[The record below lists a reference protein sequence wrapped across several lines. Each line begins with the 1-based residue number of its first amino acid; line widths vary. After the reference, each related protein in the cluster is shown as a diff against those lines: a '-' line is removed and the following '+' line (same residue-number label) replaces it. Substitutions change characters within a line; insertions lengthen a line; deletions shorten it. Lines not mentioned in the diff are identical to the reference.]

1 MSAARLRAPLDM
13 QGNEEELLRDFAA
26 PGDASL
32 AFTFN
37 CETILVRPESCQQH
51 CCSRRLACVTGVE
64 FLLKTQ

>member
-37 CETILVRPESCQQH
+37 CETILVRTGSC
-51 CCSRRLACVTGVE
+51 
-64 FLLKTQ
+64 